1 MGKGGNFIMSLIFKD
16 PTLKGIFNDV
26 ISETSHKQHEKM
38 IYQHIQFLNNCD
50 FCLCCGKT
58 PHIDQDGLIV
68 SLVKHHVSYFPQK
81 IAYVHNECHAKIH
94 DSKNPISNL
103 IQFED
108 GDSRKFYA
116 QRKMEEMN

>member
-16 PTLKGIFNDV
+16 PVLKGIFNDV
-26 ISETSHKQHEKM
+26 ISEQSQKQHQKM
-38 IYQHIQFLNNCD
+38 MYQNIEFINNCD
-50 FCLCCGKT
+50 FCLCCGNVR
-58 PHIDQDGLIV
+58 HIDTDGFVI

-94 DSKNPISNL
+94 DSKNPIKNL

-108 GDSRKFYA
+108 GDSRKFYE
-116 QRKMEEMN
+116 QRKMEKLN